1 MLKHAKL
8 TPEQRLITLVAL
20 GTGLSAASFAS
31 LKRKAARAVE
41 EHGSVEAAIRVLE
54 RARARSH
61 MEITNER

>member
-41 EHGSVEAAIRVLE
+41 EQRRGCDQGAGAGASAKPYG
-54 RARARSH
+54 
-61 MEITNER
+61 NYK